1 MKYQPIKIGSNS
13 HENENSESNL
23 YGQLSESIKYW
34 TNENCSKRKRKM
46 FDCPPPEL
54 EVSEQVVLLLEDLLA
69 KPILSR
75 KVLQKM
81 ESTFNFDQTNADV
94 QHR

>member
-1 MKYQPIKIGSNS
+1 M
-13 HENENSESNL
+13 SESNL
-23 YGQLSESIKYW
+23 SDQLSESIQFW
-34 TNENCSKRKRKM
+34 TNENCSKRKKNVS
-46 FDCPPPEL
+46 DCPPPEL

-75 KVLQKM
+75 KVLQKL
-81 ESTFNFDQTNADV
+81 ESTFSFDLANADV